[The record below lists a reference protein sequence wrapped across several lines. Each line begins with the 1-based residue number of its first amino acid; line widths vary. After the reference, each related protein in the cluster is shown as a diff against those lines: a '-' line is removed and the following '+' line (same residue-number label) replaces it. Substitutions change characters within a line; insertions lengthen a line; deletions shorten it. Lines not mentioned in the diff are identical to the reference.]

1 MPVRRRWDAAGV
13 ATLLFVNFWIAG
25 KLFRLEYSAFTGSI
39 EAAYISI
46 STQIIQQ
53 WPHFDWFPLW
63 YGGIPFQ
70 NAYPPLLHFLVAGWA
85 QLAGVSTAL
94 AHHAVTAAGYCLGP
108 VSLYALARVLGA
120 GRIPAWAA
128 ALVYSTVSFSA
139 WLLPSVRA
147 DVGGLWHGRRFHALL
162 AYGEGPHVTAMTL
175 LPLAIVALH
184 FALRRRW
191 IWTAPLALA
200 AVVLSNWLGG
210 FALAA
215 AVFCYLV
222 AFARDRHDWFRTVWI
237 GVWAYALAMP
247 WIPPT
252 TLEAVRLN
260 AQRIGG
266 DFRFGW
272 PNALGLIALLVVAIL
287 VARWLKQPAAKFGAA
302 FTVLMAGVTLIW
314 EWAHFALVPQP
325 MRYHL
330 EMEMALCLLLAALV
344 PARTWALAVVAVLCA
359 YPAFSTR
366 TWARSIIQPI
376 DMTAT
381 SEYRVAHWFD
391 QHMQGRR
398 VMAPGS
404 VSFWMNHFTATPQ
417 MAGGFDQGI
426 VNQTQPGSHFQ
437 VLSGMGAGDREGAVA
452 IGWLQMVGVDAVAV
466 SQEGSSEVF
475 KPFAHPHKFDGLL
488 RELWREGGD
497 VVYEVPRTSS
507 SLARIVRPEEMPHG
521 PIINEDLKW
530 AQTYL
535 AAINDAVR
543 PQPVTEWLDRSRLR
557 VRAKLAPGEL
567 VSVLATYHPGWR
579 SSVPLERDLLGQILL
594 KPATAGD
601 QTFDLTFDGG
611 TEMIVARSASALAMA
626 AMLVSALRRRSR
638 RS

>member
-1 MPVRRRWDAAGV
+1 V
-13 ATLLFVNFWIAG
+13 ATLLFVNYWITG
-25 KLFRLEYSAFTGSI
+25 KLFRLEYSAFMGSI
-39 EAAYISI
+39 EAAYISL

-85 QLAGVSTAL
+85 KVAGVSMAL
-94 AHHAVTAAGYCLGP
+94 SHHMVTAATYCLGP
-108 VSLYALARVLGA
+108 VSLFVLARVLGA
-120 GRIPAWAA
+120 GRMPAWAA

-139 WLLPSVRA
+139 WLLPSVRT
-147 DVGGLWHGRRFHALL
+147 DVGGFWHGRRFQALL
-162 AYGEGPHVTAMTL
+162 VYGEGPHVTAMTL

-222 AFARDRHDWFRTVWI
+222 AFARDRHDWFRTVLI

-252 TLEAVRLN
+252 TLEAIKLN

-272 PNALGLIALLVVAIL
+272 TNALGLAALLVVAVL
-287 VARWLKQPAAKFGAA
+287 AARWLKNPAVKFGAA

-330 EMEMALCLLLAALV
+330 EMELALCLLLAGLV
-344 PARTWALAVVAVLCA
+344 PARAWALLAAAVLCA
-359 YPAFSTR
+359 YPAFTTR

-376 DMTAT
+376 EMTAT
-381 SEYRVAHWFD
+381 SEYRVARWFD
-391 QHMQGRR
+391 QHMPERR

-404 VSFWMNHFTATPQ
+404 VSFWLNAFTATPQ

-437 VLSGMGAGDREGAVA
+437 VLSGMGSGERKGPVA
-452 IGWLQMVGVDAVAV
+452 IGWLQMMGVDAVAV
-466 SQEGSSEVF
+466 SQAGSTEVF
-475 KPFAHPHKFDGLL
+475 KPFAHPTKFDGLL

-497 VVYEVPRTSS
+497 VIYEVPRTSP
-507 SLARIVRPEEMPHG
+507 SLARIVRADELPRG

-530 AQTYL
+530 AEAYL
-535 AAINDAVR
+535 HAINDPAR
-543 PQPVTEWLDRSRLR
+543 PQPLTEWLDRSHLR
-557 VRAKLAPGEL
+557 VRATVAPGEL
-567 VSVLATYHPGWR
+567 VSILVTYHPGWR
-579 SSVPLERDLLGQILL
+579 SPVPLEKDQLGQILL
-594 KPATAGD
+594 RPSAAGD
-601 QTFDLTFDGG
+601 QTIDLTFDGG
-611 TEMIVARSASALAMA
+611 AEMTAARLACGFALV
-626 AMLVSALRRRSR
+626 AMLLSLRGRP
-638 RS
+638 